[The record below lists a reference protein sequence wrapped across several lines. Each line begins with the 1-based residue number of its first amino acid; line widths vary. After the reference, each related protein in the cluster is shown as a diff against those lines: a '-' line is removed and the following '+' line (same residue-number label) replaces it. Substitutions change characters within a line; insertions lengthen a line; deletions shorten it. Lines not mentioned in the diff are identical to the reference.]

1 MTLLIIIGLCLLFW
15 YYVLPWLLRRQIR
28 KTFGFDPRNPQRQE
42 QPRPRQ
48 PEPPVAKKKIDPTVG
63 EYVEFTETVETTT
76 RHTAEGEETSV
87 RVEQQITDV
96 QWEDIPA
103 DSDNQ

>member
-1 MTLLIIIGLCLLFW
+1 MTLLIIIGLCLVFW

-28 KTFGFDPRNPQRQE
+28 KTFGVDPRSGRRNEPSG
-42 QPRPRQ
+42 PKK
-48 PEPPVAKKKIDPTVG
+48 PEPPVTKKKIDPTVG
-63 EYVEFTETVETTT
+63 EYVEFTETVETST
-76 RHTAEGEETSV
+76 RQTPEGEETSV

-96 QWEDIPA
+96 QWEDLPA